1 MYYELYIDVF
11 FLENFMIDSLLLLAV
26 GHVLEMQ
33 TVIRTHFWGRD
44 SGGVCLP
51 VW

>member
-26 GHVLEMQ
+26 GRVMKCGRSYGRIVLGGY
-33 TVIRTHFWGRD
+33 W
-44 SGGVCLP
+44 GVCLP